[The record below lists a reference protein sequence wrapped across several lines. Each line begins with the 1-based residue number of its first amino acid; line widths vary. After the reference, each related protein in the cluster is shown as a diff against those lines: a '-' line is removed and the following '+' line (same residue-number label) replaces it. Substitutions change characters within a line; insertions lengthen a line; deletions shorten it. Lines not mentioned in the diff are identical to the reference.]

1 MTNKR
6 IIISGGGT
14 ARRYTRSRDNMK
26 AKWLPNGNLRFYT
39 DDPRKSG
46 CRELQ
51 CNHMRNASDTVITAG
66 PLNVIIEYD
75 L

>member
-1 MTNKR
+1 
-6 IIISGGGT
+6 
-14 ARRYTRSRDNMK
+14 MK

-66 PLNVIIEYD
+66 PLNVILEYESD
-75 L
+75 EI